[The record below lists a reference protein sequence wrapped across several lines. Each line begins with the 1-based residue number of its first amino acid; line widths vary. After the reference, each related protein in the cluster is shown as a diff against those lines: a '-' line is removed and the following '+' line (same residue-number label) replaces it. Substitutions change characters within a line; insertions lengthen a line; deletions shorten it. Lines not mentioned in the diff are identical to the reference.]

1 MKVIFSTVIRAAK
14 QGDVHGGLYVVDLF
28 NNTPLVHIP
37 YEKAF
42 VNDNERGGER
52 GLRGIIA
59 LDDRIIVADANGL
72 LELDKD
78 TFEISR
84 IQENIDMVKTKLTNH
99 SKVTQITKKS
109 LKNH

>member
-14 QGDVHGGLYVVDLF
+14 QGDVHGGLYVDDLF

-78 TFEISR
+78 TFEITKVLQDR
-84 IQENIDMVKTKLTNH
+84 NIFKSVHEICYHNK
-99 SKVTQITKKS
+99 SIWVTST
-109 LKNH
+109 